1 MATLIKPGKPG
12 EVKPGQRKIDVK
24 IVKTNPVKPM
34 KRGGQTVKKGK

>member
-12 EVKPGQRKIDVK
+12 EVQRGQRTTVK

-34 KRGGQTVKKGK
+34 KRDGQTIKK